1 MRLGGRPQEVVGISF
16 YGPAYLPHAMSTL
29 QVKKVPEDL
38 KARLVRQAR
47 ARGLSLS
54 EFVLEALERALDEA
68 EWRERLAQ
76 RAPVDLGLPAAK
88 LLEEA
93 REERW
98 PPSS

>member
-1 MRLGGRPQEVVGISF
+1 
-16 YGPAYLPHAMSTL
+16 MSTL

-54 EFVLEALERALDEA
+54 EFVLEALKRALDEA
-68 EWRERLAQ
+68 EWREGLAQ
-76 RAPVDLGLPAAK
+76 RAPVDLGLPAAR

-93 REERW
+93 REEGW